1 MNSRYKSES
10 VQNARTSVRSL
21 GYSIWWVQSFSTH
34 VEDARD
40 QAGDC
45 GSVVST
51 GDCGTY
57 GMEKEAPGG
66 ENSQIGAAVVEGSD
80 GVPCCKKLPGADK
93 RNPDGLQ
100 ARAVPSATIRDIK
113 TLGEYTAKGETRF
126 LVPAKSRKLAR
137 TRRATLPPFL
147 ADEGPGRDCSGL
159 PHRAASSAPPRQ
171 IPPPPC

>member
-1 MNSRYKSES
+1 VES
-10 VQNARTSVRSL
+10 GV
-21 GYSIWWVQSFSTH
+21 
-34 VEDARD
+34 D

-45 GSVVST
+45 GAVVRT
-51 GDCGTY
+51 GDGGKY
-57 GMEKEAPGG
+57 GMEKEAHGG

-80 GVPCCKKLPGADK
+80 GVPCCKKVPGADK

-126 LVPAKSRKLAR
+126 LVPEKSRKLAR

-147 ADEGPGRDCSGL
+147 EAEGPERDRRGI
-159 PHRAASSAPPRQ
+159 PHRATSSSQPRYR
-171 IPPPPC
+171 PPPQY

>member
-1 MNSRYKSES
+1 MNNRYKSES

-57 GMEKEAPGG
+57 GMEKEAPGD

-80 GVPCCKKLPGADK
+80 RAPCCKKLPGADR

-113 TLGEYTAKGETRF
+113 TLRSEEHTSELQSPVH
-126 LVPAKSRKLAR
+126 LVCRLLLEKKKTNCPKRPQRS
-137 TRRATLPPFL
+137 
-147 ADEGPGRDCSGL
+147 
-159 PHRAASSAPPRQ
+159 RAAKITWSTARSIR
-171 IPPPPC
+171 